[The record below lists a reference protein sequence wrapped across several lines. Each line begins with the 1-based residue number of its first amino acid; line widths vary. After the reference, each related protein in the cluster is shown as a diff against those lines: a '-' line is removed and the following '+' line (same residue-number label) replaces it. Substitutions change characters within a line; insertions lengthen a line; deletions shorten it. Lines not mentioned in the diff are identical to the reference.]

1 MLKEDPIDGSERM
14 QSRWMRVDGMRIHTR
29 VSTIQHPPARLP
41 VVCVH
46 GLGVSGTYM
55 IPTAALL
62 AKHYHVYVPDLPG
75 FGDSGTPRNVPD
87 LRGLADALV
96 AWMDAMELGPAAL
109 VGNSMGCQVAVH
121 AAVDHPDRVARLV
134 LQGPTIDPAAR
145 TVHGQM
151 IRLLADA
158 LLEPPS
164 MTVVAIR
171 DYLKCGPARML
182 ATLRHS
188 LRDPIEEKLPLVDI
202 PTLVVRG
209 ARDPIVP
216 QRWAET
222 AARLLPQGRLIV
234 LPGAAHAINY
244 AQPRELAREVRQFL
258 TGGDNSR
265 SIRRSGATG
274 GDH

>member
-1 MLKEDPIDGSERM
+1 MMFKDDLIYGSERM
-14 QSRWMRVDGMRIHTR
+14 QTRWIRVDGIRIHTR
-29 VSTIQHPPARLP
+29 VSTIQTAPGRLP

-46 GLGVSGTYM
+46 GLGVSGSYM
-55 IPTAALL
+55 IPTAAQL
-62 AKHYHVYVPDLPG
+62 ANHYRVYVPDLPG
-75 FGDSGTPRNVPD
+75 FGDSGTPPNVPD
-87 LRGLADALV
+87 LRGLGATLI
-96 AWMDAMELGPAAL
+96 AWMNAMELGPAVL

-134 LQGPTIDPAAR
+134 LGGPTIDPAAR
-145 TVHGQM
+145 TAHGQI
-151 IRLLADA
+151 IRLLADV
-158 LLEPPS
+158 LMEPPS
-164 MTVVAIR
+164 MIAVAIR

-188 LRDPIEEKLPLVDI
+188 LRDPIEEMLPLVDI

-216 QRWAET
+216 QRWAER

-244 AQPRELAREVRQFL
+244 AQPVQFARVVREFL
-258 TGGDNSR
+258 IGD
-265 SIRRSGATG
+265 IT
-274 GDH
+274 